1 MLTAFDD
8 YPIHQTPEPVAVPAT
23 TDRHAYDRFWF
34 NGYTDDGEFYFG
46 VSGAVYP
53 NLGVMDCGLS
63 VVHDGEQHAF
73 HASKRL
79 GLDRNG
85 IEVGPFRIEIV
96 EPMKRVRITLD
107 PNETGIEC
115 ELEWIPR
122 TANFQEGYQRT
133 DRGRGGFHMEAT
145 RFNQFGFWKGQI
157 RCANRTLDVDPG
169 RVFGTKDRSW
179 GIRPVGDP
187 APPGAP
193 PIQMPQFFFL
203 WAPLHWSDRCTHLGV
218 FENELG
224 VAWHWDGLV
233 MPTYENPESLPGIED
248 PAARP
253 LLKVEHDLDFISG
266 TRRASGGELAWV
278 HADGHREVVR
288 IEPILCFRM
297 KGIGYSHPEWGHGR
311 WKGEEALGGESW
323 KVDEVAESDPQ
334 NLHIQQVIRVQSDA
348 GHGVG
353 VLEQVHYGPHRKCGW
368 RSFNDASA

>member
-8 YPIHQTPEPVAVPAT
+8 YPIHQTPDPVAVPAT

-34 NGYTDDGEFYFG
+34 NGYTDDGELYFG

-53 NLGVMDCGLS
+53 NLGIMDCGFSL
-63 VVHDGEQHAF
+63 VHDGEQHAF

-115 ELEWIPR
+115 DLEWIPR

-133 DRGRGGFHMEAT
+133 DRGRGGLHMEAT

-157 RCANRTLDVDPG
+157 RYANRTLKVDPG

-193 PIQMPQFFFL
+193 SSQVPQVFFL
-203 WAPLHWSDRCTHLGV
+203 WAPLHWSDRCTHLGL
-218 FENELG
+218 FENEFG

-233 MPTYENPESLPGIED
+233 MPCYENPEGLPGIED

-253 LLKVEHDLDFISG
+253 LLQVEHALSFVPG
-266 TRRASGGELAWV
+266 TRQAAGGELAWL

-288 IEPILCFRM
+288 LEPLLCFRM

-311 WKGEEALGGESW
+311 WKGEQALGGESW
-323 KVDEVAESDPQ
+323 KIDEVAENDPQ
-334 NLHIQQVIRVQSDA
+334 NLHIQQVIRVESDA
-348 GHGVG
+348 GQGIG
-353 VLEQVHYGPHRKCGW
+353 VLEQVHYGPHRKYGW
-368 RSFNDASA
+368 QSFNDALT